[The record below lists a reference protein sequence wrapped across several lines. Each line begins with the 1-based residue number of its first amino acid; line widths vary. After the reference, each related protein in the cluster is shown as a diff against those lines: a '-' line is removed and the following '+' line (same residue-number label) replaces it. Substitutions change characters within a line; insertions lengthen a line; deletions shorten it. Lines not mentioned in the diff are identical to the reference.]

1 MILIKDRHH
10 SCGLVRLFSIL
21 GNMILIKD
29 RHSRSGRNLYDY
41 IYKGNMILI
50 KDRHIQMPYIF
61 PPSSSDLENMVLMK
75 FVMICCLMCV
85 DTVVIMA

>member
-1 MILIKDRHH
+1 MSTLKHKK
-10 SCGLVRLFSIL
+10 SAKKVRWSKNKGKKHQKSQHFDCQVSKCAIFT
-21 GNMILIKD
+21 
-29 RHSRSGRNLYDY
+29 R
-41 IYKGNMILI
+41 GNMILI